1 MFSCAFVSFV
11 IIIYFLL
18 FFLVG
23 AVLGL
28 AFATASPMQFPAK
41 FLFKKCVITR
51 VLLATST
58 LLLDGSWMLGDG
70 NTVTQNVLLLSEKYV
85 TPILAKHLLD
95 LG

>member
-1 MFSCAFVSFV
+1 MFPVLLYHLLSSF
-11 IIIYFLL
+11 IFLL
-18 FFLVG
+18 FFLVW

-41 FLFKKCVITR
+41 LLYKKCVITR

-70 NTVTQNVLLLSEKYV
+70 NTVTQNVLLLSEKYITAIPV
-85 TPILAKHLLD
+85 RHLLD